1 MDGEGK
7 RVQAARPTAA
17 VGRSRAEEPAGRATR
32 AGTHTH
38 GARRSRILA
47 GEAGSGRRVEGGG
60 ARGSPWTAMRG
71 GVAGG
76 RRESW
81 RRRLPRIWTSSSR
94 IRGRGEKVRRSPR
107 WSGAERSG
115 VEERQAARA
124 ASPDPGNRPAD
135 LQRAVRAILGG
146 SHGRWSSSSPAATI
160 LVGRTISGGLLQR
173 RRGER
178 KGGRVTVAGGGG
190 RPRVARAGRRESPP
204 NEKSQDQNVE
214 I

>member
-1 MDGEGK
+1 MAGTEHGMDGEGK

-71 GVAGG
+71 GAPGG

-81 RRRLPRIWTSSSR
+81 RRRLPWIWTSSSR
-94 IRGRGEKVRRSPR
+94 IRGRGVKVRRSPR
-107 WSGAERSG
+107 WSGDFGRLAREMEQQQPR
-115 VEERQAARA
+115 RQHPR
-124 ASPDPGNRPAD
+124 RPHD
-135 LQRAVRAILGG
+135 FR
-146 SHGRWSSSSPAATI
+146 
-160 LVGRTISGGLLQR
+160 R